1 MEEKK
6 SSSHFNEQL
15 ISLREKQRSSDE
27 IKSIA
32 MQFLKEEPD
41 NLDAHAW
48 FAVTQRRINDPKIL
62 KHFRYVFDRDINYQ
76 LPGSTYLNKDAI
88 VNYFLIDLHVRLHHI
103 DRDDE
108 QYLRKKSDIS

>member
-48 FAVTQRRINDPKIL
+48 FAVTQRRINDPKFLNTSDMYLTVIST
-62 KHFRYVFDRDINYQ
+62 IN
-76 LPGSTYLNKDAI
+76 
-88 VNYFLIDLHVRLHHI
+88 FLEALI
-103 DRDDE
+103 
-108 QYLRKKSDIS
+108 